1 MSNKYNEKMRDS
13 FHTKLGIFFFTKAF
27 KGSVSDYVGLTNVE
41 NIQHE
46 FDAFTLTSDIAK
58 KYSADYYQKS
68 INESIEL
75 DGVSLKVLDIINNL
89 SMKCEGHDF
98 YINTSLL
105 RSDVRSKLPNN
116 PFVNLYNELLIGYK
130 KQFENIFPINDFNTM
145 LDHKICAYCGI
156 SVDQIKEL
164 GRAGLLHNKRS
175 ETRGYSLEIDRQIP
189 NLEYTPDNC
198 CMSCYWCNNA
208 KTDEFSPYEF
218 KEIARGINHAW
229 NHRLKNN
236 SVHFP
241 DNSPV
246 WSNTIN

>member
-13 FHTKLGIFFFTKAF
+13 FHTKLAIFFFTKAF
-27 KGSVSDYVGLTNVE
+27 KGSVSNYIGSNVE
-41 NIQHE
+41 DIQQE
-46 FDAFTLTSDIAK
+46 FNAFELTTDIAK
-58 KYSADYYQKS
+58 KYSADYYQKE

-75 DGVSLKVLDIINNL
+75 DGVRLKVQDIIDNL

-98 YINTSLL
+98 YVNTSLL
-105 RSDVRSKLPNN
+105 RSDVRTKLPNN
-116 PFVNLYNELLIGYK
+116 SFVNLYNELLNRYK
-130 KQFENIFPINDFNTM
+130 KQFENIFSISDFNTR
-145 LDHKICAYCGI
+145 LDQKSCAYCGI

-164 GRAGLLHNKRS
+164 GESGLLHNKRS
-175 ETRGYSLEIDRQIP
+175 EKRGYTLEIDRKIP
-189 NLEYTPDNC
+189 NLEYTSDNC

-208 KTDEFSPYEF
+208 KTDEFSQHEF